1 MAIKEYISKT
11 GLAKFK
17 ELLTTYVNNIHDE
30 LKGDVDNLTTRIDNY
45 VAEAPDINASL
56 EEYSKNVY
64 KNLTALQI
72 GIKPS
77 TSESGKYAF
86 SYYQYYDDPQ
96 EGDDGETTLS
106 IPQGTVEELLDSPK
120 GSLSYS
126 DVSVILAPYAN
137 EEYANAYVYLIGI
150 QGLKETESSVSDS
163 DPMEILPILSGK
175 HAIDEVINY
184 KNYVFCFIQKDKEK
198 KPFTDASLSLIGVS
212 SHMNK
217 FYQHIRIKSFL

>member
-1 MAIKEYISKT
+1 MALKEYISKN

-17 ELLTTYVNNIHDE
+17 ELFKTYVDNKHDE
-30 LKGDVDNLTTRIDNY
+30 VKSDVENLTTRIDNY

-56 EEYSKNVY
+56 NEYSKNVY
-64 KNLTALQI
+64 KNLTTLQI

-86 SYYQYYDDPQ
+86 SCYQYYDDPQ
-96 EGDDGETTLS
+96 VGDDGEKTLS
-106 IPQGTVEELLDSPK
+106 IGHFTVEELTSSPI
-120 GSLSYS
+120 GSLSYG
-126 DVSVILAPYAN
+126 DVSVILEPYAT
-137 EEYANAYVYLIGI
+137 EEYTNAYVYLIGI

-163 DPMEILPILSGK
+163 DSMEILPILSGK

-198 KPFTDASLSLIGVS
+198 KPFTDASLSLVGVS
-212 SHMNK
+212 SHMNT
-217 FYQHIRIKSFL
+217 FYQHIRLKSFL

>member
-17 ELLTTYVNNIHDE
+17 ELLTTYVNNKHDE

-56 EEYSKNVY
+56 DEYSKNVY
-64 KNLTALQI
+64 KNLTTLQI

-96 EGDDGETTLS
+96 EGDDGEKTLS
-106 IPQGTVEELLDSPK
+106 IPQFTVEELLDSPK
-120 GSLSYS
+120 ESLSYS
-126 DVSVILAPYAN
+126 DVSVILSPYAE

-163 DPMEILPILSGK
+163 DSMEILPILSGK

-198 KPFTDASLSLIGVS
+198 KPFTDASLTLVGVS

>member
-1 MAIKEYISKT
+1 MALKEYISKN

-17 ELLTTYVNNIHDE
+17 ELLTTYVNNQYNE
-30 LKGDVDNLTTRIDNY
+30 LKGDVDNLTARIDNY
-45 VAEAPDINASL
+45 VTETPDVNASL

-64 KNLTALQI
+64 KNLTTLQI

-86 SYYQYYDDPQ
+86 SCYQYYDDPQ
-96 EGDDGETTLS
+96 EGDDGEKILS
-106 IPQGTVEELLDSPK
+106 IGHHTVEELVSIPL
-120 GSLSYS
+120 GSLSFS
-126 DVSVILAPYAN
+126 DVSVILAPYAE

-150 QGLKETESSVSDS
+150 QGLKETESGVSDS

-184 KNYVFCFIQKDKEK
+184 KNYVFCFIQKNKEK
-198 KPFTDASLSLIGVS
+198 KPFTDASLSLVGVS

>member
-45 VAEAPDINASL
+45 VTEAPDINASL
-56 EEYSKNVY
+56 DEYSKNVY

-72 GIKPS
+72 HIKPS
-77 TSESGKYAF
+77 ETELGKYTF
-86 SYYQYYDDPQ
+86 SFEQYYD
-96 EGDDGETTLS
+96 EAMVGDGTEFTLS
-106 IPQGTVEELLDSPK
+106 LNYYTVEELCSQPL

-126 DVSVILAPYAN
+126 TVSSALTPFAN
-137 EEYANAYVYLIGI
+137 EEHAHKWVYIIGI
-150 QGLKETESSVSDS
+150 QGLKELESNVSDS
-163 DPMEILPILSGK
+163 DPMQLLPVLSGK
-175 HAIDEVINY
+175 HDIQYLLAEN
-184 KNYVFCFIQKDKEK
+184 NYVYYFIQQGKSL
-198 KPFTDASLSLIGVS
+198 KPFTDATLTFLGASAQ
-212 SHMNK
+212 MNK

>member
-64 KNLTALQI
+64 KNLTTLQI
-72 GIKPS
+72 GINPS

-96 EGDDGETTLS
+96 EGDDGEKTLS
-106 IPQGTVEELLDSPK
+106 IPQITVEELLDSPK

-126 DVSVILAPYAN
+126 DVSTILAPYAN

-175 HAIDEVINY
+175 HAIDEVMNY
-184 KNYVFCFIQKDKEK
+184 KNYVFCFIQKNKEK
-198 KPFTDASLSLIGVS
+198 KPFTDASLTLVGVS

-217 FYQHIRIKSFL
+217 FNQHIRIKSFL

>member
-1 MAIKEYISKT
+1 MALKEYISKT

-17 ELLTTYVNNIHDE
+17 ELFKTYVDNKHDE
-30 LKGDVDNLTTRIDNY
+30 VKADVDNLTTRIDNY

-56 EEYSKNVY
+56 NEYSKNVY
-64 KNLTALQI
+64 KNLTTLQI

-86 SYYQYYDDPQ
+86 SCYQYYDDPQ
-96 EGDDGETTLS
+96 VGDDGEKILS
-106 IPQGTVEELLDSPK
+106 IPHFTVEKLTSSPI

-126 DVSVILAPYAN
+126 DVSVILEPYVT

-150 QGLKETESSVSDS
+150 QGLKEFESSVSDS

-198 KPFTDASLSLIGVS
+198 KPFTDASLSLVGVS
-212 SHMNK
+212 SHMNT

>member
-30 LKGDVDNLTTRIDNY
+30 LKGDVDNLTTRLDNY
-45 VAEAPDINASL
+45 VAEAPDINMSL
-56 EEYSKNVY
+56 DEYSKNVY
-64 KNLTALQI
+64 KNLTTLQI

-77 TSESGKYAF
+77 TSESMKYAF
-86 SYYQYYDDPQ
+86 SCYQYYDDPQ
-96 EGDDGETTLS
+96 VGDDSEKVLS
-106 IPQGTVEELLDSPK
+106 IGHFTVEELISSPK
-120 GSLSYS
+120 EGLSHS
-126 DVSVILAPYAN
+126 DVSIILEPYAN

-212 SHMNK
+212 SQMNK
-217 FYQHIRIKSFL
+217 FYQHLRIKSFL